1 MINSMELKLKKLA
14 MKVREQEQQLET
26 PMKVEVVKPKTNEG
40 VSGDKKIVK
49 EGESVYQYIKVDNNW
64 YKTELEKV

>member
-1 MINSMELKLKKLA
+1 MSSACSFFLNKLK
-14 MKVREQEQQLET
+14 
-26 PMKVEVVKPKTNEG
+26 VVKPKTNEG